1 MIARRLALAACL
13 CALLALP
20 AAAQG
25 WRPERAMTIINP
37 YATGSST
44 DAVARALAEAF
55 GAAFGQTVVVTSQ
68 SGASGVVGMRALA
81 AAAPDGHTL
90 IYSPLVPLAVQPH
103 LVRNTGLGPDAVAPV
118 CNVTENI
125 LGAMVAADSPIRNL
139 RDLVAEAQRRPLS
152 YGSPGPNSAPFLG
165 VHRLQSAAGGQ
176 FTHVPFRGDQAA
188 LTEVLAGRLD
198 FAAIVVASGVP
209 MARAGQTRLIG
220 VFSERRHPAFPDVP
234 TAREQGIEAVQPSY
248 AALFAPRGTP
258 DATLDRL
265 QDACRQAMETEGFRR
280 VAENWGVVPDFR
292 PRADLALRLRSE
304 YEEIGR
310 MLRALGVQPE

>member
-1 MIARRLALAACL
+1 MRPLIAFAFAL
-13 CALLALP
+13 LLALP

-25 WRPERAMTIINP
+25 WRPERQMTIINP

-90 IYSPLVPLAVQPH
+90 AYSPLVPLAVQPH

-125 LGAMVAADSPIRNL
+125 LGLMVRAESPIRDL
-139 RDLVAEAQRRPLS
+139 RGLVAEARRRPLS

-165 VHRLQSAAGGQ
+165 VHRVQSAAGGQ
-176 FTHVPFRGDQAA
+176 YIHAPFRGDQAS
-188 LTEVLAGRLD
+188 LTETIAGRLD
-198 FAAIVVASGVP
+198 FSAIVVASGVP
-209 MARAGQTRLIG
+209 MARAGQTRLVT

-234 TAREQGIEAVQPSY
+234 TAREQGVDALQPSY
-248 AALFAPRGTP
+248 AALWAPRGTP
-258 DATLDRL
+258 EPVLERL
-265 QDACRQAMETEGFRR
+265 QEACRSAMQTDGFRR
-280 VAENWGVVPDFR
+280 IAENWGVVPDYR
-292 PRADLALRLRSE
+292 PRAELAARLRGE
-304 YEEIGR
+304 YEDIGR
-310 MLRALGVQPE
+310 MLRDLGVQPE

>member
-1 MIARRLALAACL
+1 MSPRRTALAAAL
-13 CALLALP
+13 AALLALP

-25 WRPERAMTIINP
+25 WRPDRGMTIINP

-44 DAVARALAEAF
+44 DAVARAFAEAF
-55 GAAFGQTVVVTSQ
+55 GATFGQTVVVTSQ

-90 IYSPLVPLAVQPH
+90 AYSPLVPLAVQPH

-125 LGAMVAADSPIRNL
+125 LGVMVAATSPV
-139 RDLVAEAQRRPLS
+139 RDLPGLVAEARRRPLN

-165 VHRLQSAAGGQ
+165 VHRLQAAAGGQ
-176 FTHVPFRGDQAA
+176 FTHIPFRGDQAS
-188 LTEVLAGRLD
+188 LTEVIAGRLD
-198 FAAIVVASGVP
+198 FSAIVVASGVP

-234 TAREQGIEAVQPSY
+234 TAREQGIDAVQPSY

-258 DATLDRL
+258 DAALDRL
-265 QDACRQAMETEGFRR
+265 QEACRAAMQTEGFRR
-280 VAENWGVVPDFR
+280 IAENWGVVPDWR
-292 PRADLALRLRSE
+292 SRADLATRLRGE

-310 MLRALGVQPE
+310 MLRELGVQPE

>member
-1 MIARRLALAACL
+1 MRSLAAACL
-13 CALLALP
+13 AALLALP

-25 WRPERAMTIINP
+25 WRPERSMTIINP

-81 AAAPDGHTL
+81 AAAADGHTL
-90 IYSPLVPLAVQPH
+90 AYSPLVPLAVQPH

-125 LGAMVAADSPIRNL
+125 LGIMVAANSPIRDL
-139 RDLVAEAQRRPLS
+139 RDLVAEARRRPLS

-165 VHRLQSAAGGQ
+165 VHRMQSAAGAQ
-176 FTHVPFRGDQAA
+176 FTHVPFRGDQAS
-188 LTEVLAGRLD
+188 LTETLAGRLD
-198 FAAIVVASGVP
+198 FSAIVVASGVP

-258 DATLDRL
+258 EPALDRL
-265 QDACRQAMETEGFRR
+265 QQACRDAMQTEGFGR
-280 VAENWGVVPDFR
+280 VAGNWGVVPDYR
-292 PRADLALRLRSE
+292 DRATLATRLRSE